1 MIDLTPLDVRKKR
14 GDFRKLLRG
23 YDPEEVD
30 IFLDL
35 VAERM
40 EVLVKENLTLTE
52 RVERLGEQVEAQEGR
67 ETAVREALV
76 TAQELRTDMRTQASK
91 EADLLLRE
99 AASEAEHAKREA
111 ASEVD
116 RIVAEAERLVR
127 ERLGALEELE
137 RQRQKFLKAFR
148 AMLERE
154 LDAVVVEEG
163 RTPLEDVTLEIDLS
177 GGRRRGEVDASEPDG
192 EEPVPEPEEEAT
204 KAELEPV
211 DEPDGEAWDE
221 AEVAEE
227 LPEEAPVEV
236 EVAEE
241 VEVEEVLAE
250 EVEVEEVL
258 AEEVYVEDFV
268 TGREV
273 VEEVAAEEVIVEA
286 EDGDFEEMEDPEVV
300 IEEPKRKQGSGDE
313 PLWLS
318 SLLNHQSRKDEE

>member
-14 GDFRKLLRG
+14 GDFRKLLWG

-30 IFLDL
+30 IFLEL

-40 EVLVKENLTLTE
+40 EVLVKDNLTLNE

-99 AASEAEHAKREA
+99 AANEAEQAKREA
-111 ASEVD
+111 RNEVE
-116 RIVAEAERLVR
+116 RVVAEAERLVR
-127 ERLGALEELE
+127 ERLGAVEELE

-154 LDAVVVEEG
+154 LDALIVEEG

-177 GGRRRGEVDASEPDG
+177 GGPRGEEVYASEPDG
-192 EEPVPEPEEEAT
+192 EEPELEAEAEVDVPE
-204 KAELEPV
+204 AEVEPV
-211 DEPDGEAWDE
+211 EAGDGEAP
-221 AEVAEE
+221 A
-227 LPEEAPVEV
+227 EV

-241 VEVEEVLAE
+241 AEMGGFAADDVEVEEVAAE
-250 EVEVEEVL
+250 ELE
-258 AEEVYVEDFV
+258 
-268 TGREV
+268 
-273 VEEVAAEEVIVEA
+273 VEEVAAEEVMVEV
-286 EDGDFEEMEDPEVV
+286 EDGDFEEIEDPEVV
-300 IEEPKRKQGSGDE
+300 IEEPKTKQGTGDE